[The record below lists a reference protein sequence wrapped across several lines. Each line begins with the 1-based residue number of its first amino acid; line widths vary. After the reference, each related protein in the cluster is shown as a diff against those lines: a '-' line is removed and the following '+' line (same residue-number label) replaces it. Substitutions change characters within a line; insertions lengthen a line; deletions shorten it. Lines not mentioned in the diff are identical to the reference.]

1 MKMKLNNM
9 RIRGFAFVLGA
20 LFIGFIWTYV
30 TFLIPVGSVDGDNIY
45 KYEAMQR
52 INLDNAIKGIGKDK
66 AFDTAMKK
74 LGVTVTDAEVESEL
88 KNVTDKY
95 GGTDELKSIMI
106 DTESNITLLKNSIR
120 KGMLKQKAIEK
131 FAQEIKTDTV
141 DIKAYYEENTDN
153 YPGEFSANEKQIK
166 TDYAMMKGAQK
177 YDEFL
182 KSYED
187 SVTIKIY

>member
-30 TFLIPVGSVDGDNIY
+30 TFLIPVGSVDGENIY

>member
-1 MKMKLNNM
+1 MKIKLNNM

-20 LFIGFIWTYV
+20 LFVSFIWTYV
-30 TFLIPVGSVDGDNIY
+30 TFLIPVGSVDNDNIY

-66 AFDTAMKK
+66 AFDTAMEK
-74 LGVTVTDAEVESEL
+74 LGVTVTDSEVENEV
-88 KNVTDKY
+88 KNVTEKY
-95 GGTDELKSIMI
+95 GGTEELESIMI
-106 DTESNITLLKNSIR
+106 DTESNMMLLKNSIR

-131 FAQEIKTDTV
+131 FAQDVKTDTA
-141 DIKAYYEENTDN
+141 DIKVYYEENKDN

-166 TDYAMMKGAQK
+166 TDYAMTKGAEQ